1 MTPEIPFMPFPTMQN
16 SWKPIVGFLIELV
29 VLLPYATSTPPVL
42 WPRDS
47 STCRIAD
54 SATAFKIKSSMA
66 AKLRTS
72 DVYKI
77 LQFSLRISPIKG
89 RSLFFKSKQGPA
101 VWRQIPCISKSIWQ
115 LWDSWLLYC
124 LLWTFAH
131 TFQVRG
137 TLFVLKLH
145 WIVGPVA
152 PPSTLLVAMTN

>member
-1 MTPEIPFMPFPTMQN
+1 MLRRPSSVASSTAMTPEIPFMPFPTMQN
-16 SWKPIVGFLIELV
+16 SRKPIVGFLIELV

-89 RSLFFKSKQGPA
+89 QSLFFNRSRDQLCDVRFLASQSPSGNYGILGCSTVCCGPLPTLSRFA
-101 VWRQIPCISKSIWQ
+101 GLCSCWNCIES
-115 LWDSWLLYC
+115 
-124 LLWTFAH
+124 
-131 TFQVRG
+131 
-137 TLFVLKLH
+137 
-145 WIVGPVA
+145 
-152 PPSTLLVAMTN
+152 